1 MKKLLQRLVDE
12 KRKMISKIW
21 RRILMRIRHL
31 LPVVQKLLALLV

>member
-12 KRKMISKIW
+12 KRKMISKIS
-21 RRILMRIRHL
+21 RRILMRIRRL

>member
-12 KRKMISKIW
+12 KRKMISKIS
-21 RRILMRIRHL
+21 RRILMRIQHL